1 MLFSILGIML
11 GVSCSDSDDEMG
23 DEGDGG
29 TTATTPFKSVQVEAD
44 GEVILAD
51 TVFYNFQNVLFMYQ
65 VYLPDSNMYVLQH
78 GFNTLKDENQLTLE
92 LSNVPRQAT
101 NFIKYTDWKETVRT
115 FTIEE
120 SNRKHLIL
128 NSEGKRYT
136 FRKF

>member
-1 MLFSILGIML
+1 MKYWLIAAVAIIMAA
-11 GVSCSDSDDEMG
+11 CNDDIEHKL
-23 DEGDGG
+23 EG
-29 TTATTPFKSVQVEAD
+29 KWQLQQVEAD

>member
-1 MLFSILGIML
+1 MLTAREHKL
-11 GVSCSDSDDEMG
+11 
-23 DEGDGG
+23 EG
-29 TTATTPFKSVQVEAD
+29 KWQLQQVEAD
-44 GEVILAD
+44 GKVIQAD

-65 VYLPDSNMYVLQH
+65 VYIPSADSFAIQH
-78 GFNTLKDENQLTLE
+78 GFNTLKDDNQLILE
-92 LSNVPRQAT
+92 LTNVPRMAT
-101 NFIKYTDWKETVRT
+101 EYIKITDWKETVRT

>member
-1 MLFSILGIML
+1 MKYWLIAAVAIIMAA
-11 GVSCSDSDDEMG
+11 CNDDIEHKL
-23 DEGDGG
+23 EG
-29 TTATTPFKSVQVEAD
+29 KWQLQQVEAD
-44 GEVILAD
+44 GVVIQAD

-65 VYLPDSNMYVLQH
+65 VFIPDSNKYVLQQ
-78 GFNTLKDENQLTLE
+78 GFNTLKENNQLTLE
-92 LSNVPRQAT
+92 FANDPRQAEK
-101 NFIKYTDWKETVRT
+101 FLPYTDWKSITRT

>member
-1 MLFSILGIML
+1 MKYWLIAAVAIIMAA
-11 GVSCSDSDDEMG
+11 CNDDIEHKL
-23 DEGDGG
+23 EG
-29 TTATTPFKSVQVEAD
+29 KWQLQQVEVD
-44 GEVILAD
+44 GEVIQAD

-65 VYLPDSNMYVLQH
+65 VFIPDSNQYIMQY
-78 GFNTLKDENQLTLE
+78 GFNTLKDDNQLTLE
-92 LSNVPRQAT
+92 LAHDPRPADR
-101 NFIKYTDWKETVRT
+101 FLRFTDWKSNIRT

>member
-1 MLFSILGIML
+1 MKYWLIAAVAIIMAA
-11 GVSCSDSDDEMG
+11 CNDDIEHKL
-23 DEGDGG
+23 EG
-29 TTATTPFKSVQVEAD
+29 KWQLQQVEAD
-44 GEVILAD
+44 GKVIQAD

-65 VYLPDSNMYVLQH
+65 VYIPSTDSFAIQH
-78 GFNTLKDENQLTLE
+78 GFNTLKDDNQLILE
-92 LSNVPRQAT
+92 LTNVPRMAT
-101 NFIKYTDWKETVRT
+101 EYIKITDWKETVRT

>member
-1 MLFSILGIML
+1 MKYWLIAAVAIILAA
-11 GVSCSDSDDEMG
+11 CNDDIEHKL
-23 DEGDGG
+23 EG
-29 TTATTPFKSVQVEAD
+29 KWQLQQVEAD
-44 GEVILAD
+44 GEVIEAD

-65 VYLPDSNMYVLQH
+65 VYIPDSSKYVSQY
-78 GFNTLKDENQLTLE
+78 GFNTLGEDNQLMLE
-92 LSNVPRQAT
+92 LAHDPRPADR
-101 NFIKYTDWKETVRT
+101 FLRFTDWKSYKRT

>member
-1 MLFSILGIML
+1 MKYWLIAAVAIIMAA
-11 GVSCSDSDDEMG
+11 CNDDIEHKL
-23 DEGDGG
+23 EG
-29 TTATTPFKSVQVEAD
+29 KWQLQQVEAD

-65 VYLPDSNMYVLQH
+65 VYLLDSNMYVLQH

-101 NFIKYTDWKETVRT
+101 NFIKYTDLKETVRT

>member
-1 MLFSILGIML
+1 MAA
-11 GVSCSDSDDEMG
+11 CNDDIEHKL
-23 DEGDGG
+23 EG
-29 TTATTPFKSVQVEAD
+29 KWQLQQVEAD

>member
-1 MLFSILGIML
+1 MKYWLIAAVAIILAA
-11 GVSCSDSDDEMG
+11 CNDDIEHKL
-23 DEGDGG
+23 EG
-29 TTATTPFKSVQVEAD
+29 KWQLLQVEVD

-51 TVFYNFQNVLFMYQ
+51 TVFYNFQNILFMCQ
-65 VYLPDSNMYVLQH
+65 VYIPAADSFAVQY
-78 GFNTLKDENQLTLE
+78 GFTTLKEEKQLTVE
-92 LSNVPRQAT
+92 LSDVPRPAAEYLK
-101 NFIKYTDWKETVRT
+101 NIDWKETVRT